1 MATPLSPAIHLGA
14 DRVVAISVRHS
25 PDRDS
30 NVHVN
35 YVGHDQGDISIAD
48 IAGVM
53 LNAAF
58 MDALDS
64 DAERLIRI
72 NHTLDAPVSHARDRR
87 LAGTRG
93 GLRELPRV
101 RSELHAAAHRD
112 RA

>member
-14 DRVVAISVRHS
+14 DRVVTISVRHS

-72 NHTLDAPVSHARDRR
+72 NHTLTLIEERRRYTRPLIEIGRRDAVAQKD
-87 LAGTRG
+87 
-93 GLRELPRV
+93 
-101 RSELHAAAHRD
+101 
-112 RA
+112 

>member
-1 MATPLSPAIHLGA
+1 
-14 DRVVAISVRHS
+14 
-25 PDRDS
+25 
-30 NVHVN
+30 
-35 YVGHDQGDISIAD
+35 
-48 IAGVM
+48 M

-72 NHTLDAPVSHARDRR
+72 NHTLTLIEERRRAEHPHWLRSIPLLVIRPSVDLRSSGGRSIQQVAGDAPVSHARDRR